1 MKYVTNVKNAT
12 FGPVRAPLY
21 KLSSVEPQDI
31 EWPELRPENAVNRE
45 DAQVNESSI
54 MKHLSA
60 QKAEFTDISGIVCYM
75 VVNIHDDITVDE
87 VKVMN
92 VNSTSYVVELVD
104 SGATIGVYAGVVRF
118 VKVND

>member
-12 FGPVRAPLY
+12 YGPVRAPLY
-21 KLSSVEPQDI
+21 RLASVEPSDI
-31 EWPELRPENAVNRE
+31 VWPELRPENAVNRE

-60 QKAEFTDISGIVCYM
+60 QKGEFTDISGIKCFM

-87 VKVMN
+87 VEVMN
-92 VNSTSYVVELVD
+92 VNSTSYIVRLAGSD
-104 SGATIGVYAGVVRF
+104 TIIGVYAGVVRF
-118 VKVND
+118 VTM